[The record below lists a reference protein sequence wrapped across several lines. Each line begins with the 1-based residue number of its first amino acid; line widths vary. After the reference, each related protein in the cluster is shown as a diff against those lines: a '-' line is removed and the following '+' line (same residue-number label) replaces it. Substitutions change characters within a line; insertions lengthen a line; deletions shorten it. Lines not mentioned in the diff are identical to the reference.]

1 MASILKVD
9 TLTGVTTAGSISVT
23 GEGNSTTTNLQQG
36 LAKAS
41 FCMNIHASTT
51 YHGVAA
57 GSISSQTFNI
67 SSGTDAGTGLIR
79 GSLTNAMGSL
89 QYVWTEGCLAANNLC
104 HLDVGVSTTSLLA
117 SQQHDAD
124 TGNDIDVIGCTV
136 AYGDLA

>member
-1 MASILKVD
+1 MSEIK
-9 TLTGVTTAGSISVT
+9 TNKLTGTSTAGSILVT
-23 GEGNSTTTNLQQG
+23 GEGNSTTTSLQQG

-104 HLDVGVSTTSLLA
+104 NLDVGVSTTSLLA

-124 TGNDIDVIGCTV
+124 TGSDIDVIGCTV

>member
-1 MASILKVD
+1 LSEILVNK
-9 TLTGVTTAGSISVT
+9 LTGTSTAGSILVT

-41 FCMNIHASTT
+41 FCMNVHASTT

-104 HLDVGVSTTSLLA
+104 NLDVGVSTTSLLA

-124 TGNDIDVIGCTV
+124 TGSDIDVIGCTV

>member
-1 MASILKVD
+1 MSELRTDTITASDGTSPV
-9 TLTGVTTAGSISVT
+9 TLTKQSA
-23 GEGNSTTTNLQQG
+23 
-36 LAKAS
+36 AKTL
-41 FCMNIHASTT
+41 FCMNVHASTT

-89 QYVWTEGCLAANNLC
+89 QYVWSEGCLAANNLC
-104 HLDVGVSTTSLLA
+104 NLDVGVSTTSLLA